1 VLSASAPSRGGALFL
16 LACRQKEN
24 ALRIALGWMAVIG
37 LLCVGG
43 PARADYDLVV
53 KKNCL
58 ACHYVDKR
66 KYGPSFQQVAAKY
79 ADQKNA
85 AEVLAK
91 KIRRG
96 GTGVWG
102 VDVMPPQPQVS
113 TAEGRALAIY
123 VLSLK

>member
-1 VLSASAPSRGGALFL
+1 MLSATAH
-16 LACRQKEN
+16 
-24 ALRIALGWMAVIG
+24 VH
-37 LLCVGG
+37 
-43 PARADYDLVV
+43 ADQDLVT

-58 ACHYVDKR
+58 ACHQIDKR
-66 KYGPSFQQVAAKY
+66 KYGPNFKEVAAKY

-85 AEVLAK
+85 VDVLAK

-102 VDVMPPQPQVS
+102 PDVMPPQPQVS
-113 TAEGRALAIY
+113 AKEAKAIATY

>member
-1 VLSASAPSRGGALFL
+1 MRITLQW
-16 LACRQKEN
+16 LA
-24 ALRIALGWMAVIG
+24 IIG
-37 LLCVGG
+37 LMVCAGSV
-43 PARADYDLVV
+43 RADYDLMV

-102 VDVMPPQPQVS
+102 QDVMPPQPQVS
-113 TAEGRALAIY
+113 ATEARALATY
-123 VLSLK
+123 VLSVK

>member
-1 VLSASAPSRGGALFL
+1 MRITL
-16 LACRQKEN
+16 LW
-24 ALRIALGWMAVIG
+24 IAVIG
-37 LLCVGG
+37 LLGAAG
-43 PARADYDLVV
+43 PVRADQDLVV

-85 AEVLAK
+85 VDMLAK

-102 VDVMPPQPQVS
+102 QDLMPPQPQVS
-113 TAEGRALAIY
+113 AAEARAIATY
-123 VLSLK
+123 VLTLK

>member
-1 VLSASAPSRGGALFL
+1 M
-16 LACRQKEN
+16 QI
-24 ALRIALGWMAVIG
+24 ALRWVAVIS
-37 LLCVGG
+37 LLGVVG
-43 PARADYDLVV
+43 PVRADYDLVV

-102 VDVMPPQPQVS
+102 EDVMPAQPQVS
-113 TAEGRALAIY
+113 AAEARALAAY
-123 VLSLK
+123 VLSVK

>member
-1 VLSASAPSRGGALFL
+1 MRIT
-16 LACRQKEN
+16 
-24 ALRIALGWMAVIG
+24 LRWLAVIG
-37 LLCVGG
+37 LLGCAG
-43 PARADYDLVV
+43 PVRADYDLVV

-58 ACHYVDKR
+58 ACHQVDKR
-66 KYGPSFQQVAAKY
+66 KYGPNFKEIAAKY

-102 VDVMPPQPQVS
+102 QDVMPAQPQVS
-113 TAEGRALAIY
+113 ALEARALATY

>member
-1 VLSASAPSRGGALFL
+1 MRVT
-16 LACRQKEN
+16 
-24 ALRIALGWMAVIG
+24 LGCMAIIG
-37 LLCVGG
+37 LLGAAG
-43 PARADYDLVV
+43 PVRADYELVV

-58 ACHYVDKR
+58 ACHQLDKR
-66 KYGPSFQQVAAKY
+66 KYGPNFKEVAAKY

-85 AEVLAK
+85 AEVLAR

-102 VDVMPPQPQVS
+102 ADVMPPQPQVS
-113 TAEGRALAIY
+113 AVEARAIATY

>member
-1 VLSASAPSRGGALFL
+1 M
-16 LACRQKEN
+16 
-24 ALRIALGWMAVIG
+24 RIALRWIAIIG
-37 LLCVGG
+37 LLGAAG

-58 ACHYVDKR
+58 ACHQVDKR
-66 KYGPSFQQVAAKY
+66 KYGPNFKEIAAKY

-85 AEVLAK
+85 ADVLSK

-102 VDVMPPQPQVS
+102 QDVMPAQPQVS
-113 TAEGRALAIY
+113 AAESRALATY

>member
-1 VLSASAPSRGGALFL
+1 
-16 LACRQKEN
+16 
-24 ALRIALGWMAVIG
+24 LRITLRWMAAVGG
-37 LLCVGG
+37 LLCIAA

-58 ACHYVDKR
+58 ACHQLDKR
-66 KYGPSFQQVAAKY
+66 KYGPNFKDVAAKY

-85 AEVLAK
+85 VDVLAK

-102 VDVMPPQPQVS
+102 QDVMPPQPQVS
-113 TAEGRALAIY
+113 AAEARTLATY

>member
-1 VLSASAPSRGGALFL
+1 M
-16 LACRQKEN
+16 
-24 ALRIALGWMAVIG
+24 RITLQWMVVIG
-37 LLCVGG
+37 VLGSAG
-43 PARADYDLVV
+43 PVRADYDLAV
-53 KKNCL
+53 KKNCS

-85 AEVLAK
+85 VEVLAK

-102 VDVMPPQPQVS
+102 QDVMPPQPQVS
-113 TAEGRALAIY
+113 AAEARTLAKY
-123 VLSLK
+123 VLSVK

>member
-1 VLSASAPSRGGALFL
+1 M
-16 LACRQKEN
+16 N
-24 ALRIALGWMAVIG
+24 ALSCDSAFFFRRKKEVPLRRPLQWIALAG
-37 LLCVGG
+37 LLCSAG
-43 PARADYDLVV
+43 PVRADYDLAV

-66 KYGPSFQQVAAKY
+66 KYGPNFKEIAAKY

-102 VDVMPPQPQVS
+102 QDVMPPQPQVS
-113 TAEGRALAIY
+113 AAEALALAKY
-123 VLSLK
+123 VLSLQ

>member
-1 VLSASAPSRGGALFL
+1 
-16 LACRQKEN
+16 
-24 ALRIALGWMAVIG
+24 MAVVV
-37 LLCVGG
+37 LLGSAG
-43 PARADYDLVV
+43 PVRADYDLAV

-79 ADQKNA
+79 ADQKKA

-102 VDVMPPQPQVS
+102 QDVMPPQPQVS
-113 TAEGRALAIY
+113 ATEASALAKY
-123 VLSLK
+123 VLSVK

>member
-1 VLSASAPSRGGALFL
+1 MRVTL
-16 LACRQKEN
+16 QW
-24 ALRIALGWMAVIG
+24 IAVIG
-37 LLCVGG
+37 LLGVAG
-43 PARADYDLVV
+43 PVRADYDLVV

-102 VDVMPPQPQVS
+102 IDVMPPQPQVS
-113 TAEGRALAIY
+113 AADARALAKY
-123 VLSLK
+123 VLSVK

>member
-1 VLSASAPSRGGALFL
+1 MRVALQWFFVIGALG
-16 LACRQKEN
+16 A
-24 ALRIALGWMAVIG
+24 A
-37 LLCVGG
+37 G

-58 ACHYVDKR
+58 ACHQIEKR
-66 KYGPSFQQVAAKY
+66 KYGPNFKEVAAKY

-85 AEVLAK
+85 ADLLAK

-102 VDVMPPQPQVS
+102 PDVMPAQPQVS
-113 TAEGRALAIY
+113 AAEARVLANY

>member
-1 VLSASAPSRGGALFL
+1 MRIT
-16 LACRQKEN
+16 LAW
-24 ALRIALGWMAVIG
+24 IAVIG
-37 LLCVGG
+37 LLVAAG
-43 PARADYDLVV
+43 PARADYDLAV

-66 KYGPSFQQVAAKY
+66 KYGPNFKEVAAKY

-102 VDVMPPQPQVS
+102 QDVMPPQPQVS
-113 TAEGRALAIY
+113 AAEALALATY

>member
-1 VLSASAPSRGGALFL
+1 MRITLGWLAIIGLSAT
-16 LACRQKEN
+16 
-24 ALRIALGWMAVIG
+24 V
-37 LLCVGG
+37 G

-66 KYGPSFQQVAAKY
+66 KYGPSFQQIAAKY
-79 ADQKNA
+79 ADDKKA
-85 AEVLAK
+85 TEKLAK

-102 VDVMPPQPQVS
+102 ADVMPAQPQVS
-113 TAEGRALAIY
+113 AAEARALATY
-123 VLSLK
+123 VLSVQ

>member
-1 VLSASAPSRGGALFL
+1 M
-16 LACRQKEN
+16 
-24 ALRIALGWMAVIG
+24 RITLQWLAVIG
-37 LLCVGG
+37 LLVCAG
-43 PARADYDLVV
+43 PARADMDLVM

-58 ACHYVDKR
+58 ACHQIDKR
-66 KYGPSFQQVAAKY
+66 KYGPNFKEVAAKY

-102 VDVMPPQPQVS
+102 QDVMPPQPQVS
-113 TAEGRALAIY
+113 AKEALALATY

>member
-1 VLSASAPSRGGALFL
+1 M
-16 LACRQKEN
+16 
-24 ALRIALGWMAVIG
+24 RIAFQWIAVIG
-37 LLCVGG
+37 LLGIVG
-43 PARADYDLVV
+43 PVRADYDLVV

-66 KYGPSFQQVAAKY
+66 KYGPSFQEVAAKY
-79 ADQKNA
+79 VDQKKA

-102 VDVMPPQPQVS
+102 QDVMPPQPQVS
-113 TAEGRALAIY
+113 VAEARVLAEY
-123 VLSLK
+123 VLSVK

>member
-1 VLSASAPSRGGALFL
+1 MRVTLPL
-16 LACRQKEN
+16 
-24 ALRIALGWMAVIG
+24 IAVIG
-37 LLCVGG
+37 LLGAAG
-43 PARADYDLVV
+43 PVRADYDLVV

-85 AEVLAK
+85 ADVLAR

-96 GTGVWG
+96 GSGVWG
-102 VDVMPPQPQVS
+102 QDLMPPQPQVS
-113 TAEGRALAIY
+113 VAEAQALAKY

>member
-1 VLSASAPSRGGALFL
+1 
-16 LACRQKEN
+16 
-24 ALRIALGWMAVIG
+24 MAVIG
-37 LLCVGG
+37 LLGSAG
-43 PARADYDLVV
+43 PVRADYDLAV

-85 AEVLAK
+85 AELLAK

-102 VDVMPPQPQVS
+102 IDVMPSQPQVS
-113 TAEGRALAIY
+113 ATEARTLAKY
-123 VLSLK
+123 VLSVK

>member
-1 VLSASAPSRGGALFL
+1 M
-16 LACRQKEN
+16 
-24 ALRIALGWMAVIG
+24 RITLGWVAIIG
-37 LLCVGG
+37 LLTVAG
-43 PARADYDLVV
+43 PARADYDLVI

-66 KYGPSFQQVAAKY
+66 KYGPSFQQIAVKY

-85 AEVLAK
+85 TEVLAK

-102 VDVMPPQPQVS
+102 PDVMPAQPQVS
-113 TAEGRALAIY
+113 AAEARMLATY
-123 VLSLK
+123 VLSVK

>member
-1 VLSASAPSRGGALFL
+1 MQVSFRW
-16 LACRQKEN
+16 
-24 ALRIALGWMAVIG
+24 IAVIG
-37 LLCVGG
+37 LLGAASAV
-43 PARADYDLVV
+43 RADYDLVV

-58 ACHYVDKR
+58 ACHQVDKR
-66 KYGPSFQQVAAKY
+66 KYGPNFKEVSAKY

-102 VDVMPPQPQVS
+102 PDVMPPQPQVS
-113 TAEGRALAIY
+113 AAEARALAAY